1 MAMITVEPT
10 AVQVRTGWFDGR
22 PREITWRD
30 ETLPIT
36 RVSAIRQEASA
47 YPVVTGPRT
56 MYEVTTP
63 RARLSLSYRHRS
75 RRWTIEAMEMTEN
88 LA

>member
-22 PREITWRD
+22 PREIIWND
-30 ETLPIT
+30 EILPVT
-36 RVSAIRQEASA
+36 RVSAVRQEASA

-56 MYEVTTP
+56 VFEVTTS
-63 RARLSLSYRHRS
+63 RARLSLSSRHRS
-75 RRWTIEAMEMTEN
+75 RRWTIEAMAMTEN
-88 LA
+88 FA